1 MIGIT
6 SFGGYLPRLRLERRA
21 IWENL
26 GWRAPEII
34 FAAGG
39 ERSFCNWDEDSL
51 TMAVSA
57 ARDCLLEKSKT
68 KIDAV
73 YLCSTTLPFADRL
86 NAGILKTALNMKD
99 ELSAV
104 DITSALR
111 AGTIGLKEAY
121 SAVKSGNARE
131 ALVVAA
137 DKRLTKTAQLYEMW
151 FGDGAASVLMGKT
164 DVIAEYLGSYTI
176 TCDFVD
182 HYRGWNHTFDY
193 KWEERFVRDMG
204 YSSMIPK
211 AVEGLLTKLAVP
223 IEKVDKIAFPC
234 LFQSERW
241 KIAKKLGVGPDIVVS
256 DFQENL
262 GETGAAHPLV
272 MLVAALEQAQ
282 PGERIVVI
290 GFGQGCDALLFQVTD
305 NIAKLPRNR
314 GIKNSLERGKSTNN
328 YMKYLNFRGL
338 LPVETGIRAE
348 APNQTAMTVLWRE
361 REMILGLVGGQCK
374 SCGTA
379 QFPRAR
385 ICVNPACRATDSQGP
400 YEFADRKAR
409 IKTFTG
415 DMLSVSVDP
424 PNIYGLIQFD
434 GGGRFMADFTDCD
447 LDELQVGARV
457 EMTFR
462 MRYDDQTRGFRG
474 YFWKAVPLP
483 KETS

>member
-1 MIGIT
+1 
-6 SFGGYLPRLRLERRA
+6 
-21 IWENL
+21 
-26 GWRAPEII
+26 
-34 FAAGG
+34 
-39 ERSFCNWDEDSL
+39 
-51 TMAVSA
+51 
-57 ARDCLLEKSKT
+57 
-68 KIDAV
+68 
-73 YLCSTTLPFADRL
+73 
-86 NAGILKTALNMKD
+86 
-99 ELSAV
+99 
-104 DITSALR
+104 
-111 AGTIGLKEAY
+111 
-121 SAVKSGNARE
+121 
-131 ALVVAA
+131 
-137 DKRLTKTAQLYEMW
+137 
-151 FGDGAASVLMGKT
+151 
-164 DVIAEYLGSYTI
+164 
-176 TCDFVD
+176 
-182 HYRGWNHTFDY
+182 
-193 KWEERFVRDMG
+193 MG
-204 YSSMIPK
+204 YSSMIPR
-211 AVEGLLTKLAVP
+211 AVEGLLTKLAIP
-223 IEKVDKIAFPC
+223 IEKVDRIAFPC
-234 LFQSERW
+234 FFQSERW
-241 KIAKKLGVGPDIVVS
+241 KIAKKIGVRADAVVS

-290 GFGQGCDALLFQVTD
+290 GFGQGCDALLFQITD
-305 NIAKLPRNR
+305 NIAKLPRHR
-314 GIKNSLERGKSTNN
+314 GITGSLKRGKSTNN

-379 QFPRAR
+379 QFPKAR
-385 ICVNPACRATDSQGP
+385 ICVNPSCRAANSQVP

-415 DMLSVSVDP
+415 DMLSVSMDP

-447 LDELQVGARV
+447 LDELHVGAPV

-483 KETS
+483 EETS